1 MMNVFKE
8 AREILRTS
16 PDAERNAV
24 LRAAVDECKEIYDYF
39 CVSATTDTMRDLIGA
54 WTRLLIA
61 IKGMGPLGGDNDVG
75 GRVQVQEQ
83 ALAA

>member
-24 LRAAVDECKEIYDYF
+24 LRSAVDACKEAFDLF
-39 CVSATTDTMRDLIGA
+39 VVDATTARMQELVAR
-54 WTRLLIA
+54 WTKLVIA
-61 IKGMGPLGGDNDVG
+61 LNGMGPLGGDNSVG
-75 GRVQVQEQ
+75 GRVSVPQQ

>member
-24 LRAAVDECKEIYDYF
+24 LRAAVDTCKEAFDLFVID
-39 CVSATTDTMRDLIGA
+39 ATTTKMQELVGA
-54 WTRLLIA
+54 WTRLVIA
-61 IKGMGPLGGDNDVG
+61 IDGMGPLGGDATPA
-75 GRVQVQEQ
+75 GRVPVPKQ

>member
-24 LRAAVDECKEIYDYF
+24 LRAAVDECKNSYDWF
-39 CVSATTDTMRDLIGA
+39 IASATTEAMQDLVGK
-54 WTRLLIA
+54 WTRLVIA
-61 IKGMGPLGGDNDVG
+61 IKGMGPLGGDNNVG
-75 GRVQVQEQ
+75 GRVPVPQQ